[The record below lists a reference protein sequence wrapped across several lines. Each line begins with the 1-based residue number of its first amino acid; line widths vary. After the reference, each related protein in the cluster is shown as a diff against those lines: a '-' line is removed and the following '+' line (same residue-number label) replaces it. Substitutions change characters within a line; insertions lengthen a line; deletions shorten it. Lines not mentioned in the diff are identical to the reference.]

1 MDNLF
6 SSILKAY
13 SDGYKKATEQLI
25 SEGRLVKEEDTLLL
39 PGTIEL
45 VKEIEAAQI
54 HLAIDKA
61 LEERDFDTCRKLV
74 ALCK

>member
-13 SDGYKKATEQLI
+13 SDGYKRVTDQLI
-25 SEGRLVKEEDTLLL
+25 SEGRLVNEDGTLLL
-39 PGTIEL
+39 AGTIDL
-45 VKEIEAAQI
+45 VNEIEAAQ
-54 HLAIDKA
+54 LQNAIDKA
-61 LEERDFDTCRKLV
+61 LDERDFETCRELV